1 MMAINLLVSRGEEE
15 VISAMY
21 SNCMYVCMYVCM
33 CDFEYSYRSNTSSV
47 CMMYLCM
54 YYTLKVFLFLIV

>member
-21 SNCMYVCMYVCM
+21 SNCMYVCMYVCVI
-33 CDFEYSYRSNTSSV
+33 SSTV
-47 CMMYLCM
+47 IGAILQVY
-54 YYTLKVFLFLIV
+54 V

>member
-1 MMAINLLVSRGEEE
+1 MMAINLLVSRGEGE

-21 SNCMYVCMYVCM
+21 SNCMYVCM